1 MGRRYHIT
9 SGPDVNTLTED
20 ALGYD
25 LDAELVLCKHLA
37 AVGGPARVKS
47 VFDGPRA
54 ARLFQ
59 GLLSTGRYQE
69 MDEHWQVSIRTGI
82 ERGTLAPPEWN

>member
-1 MGRRYHIT
+1 MGGHHHDT
-9 SGPDVNTLTED
+9 SEPDIEALTAD

-25 LDAELVLCKHLA
+25 LDAELELCKHLA

-59 GLLSTGRYQE
+59 GLLSTGRYQDME
-69 MDEHWQVSIRTGI
+69 DHWGVSIRTGI

>member
-1 MGRRYHIT
+1 MANRFQT
-9 SGPDVNTLTED
+9 SGGPDVDVIAEQ

-25 LDAELVLCKHLA
+25 LDSELDLCKHLA
-37 AVGGPARVKS
+37 AVGGPQRVKS

-59 GLLSTGRYQE
+59 GLLSTGRFE
-69 MDEHWQVSIRTGI
+69 SMDEHWKVSIQTGI

>member
-1 MGRRYHIT
+1 MGRRYQVT
-9 SGPDVNTLTED
+9 SGPDVDTLADD

-25 LDAELVLCKHLA
+25 LDGELELCKHLA
-37 AVGGPARVKS
+37 AVGGPAQVKS

-69 MDEHWQVSIRTGI
+69 MDEHWKVSIRTGV